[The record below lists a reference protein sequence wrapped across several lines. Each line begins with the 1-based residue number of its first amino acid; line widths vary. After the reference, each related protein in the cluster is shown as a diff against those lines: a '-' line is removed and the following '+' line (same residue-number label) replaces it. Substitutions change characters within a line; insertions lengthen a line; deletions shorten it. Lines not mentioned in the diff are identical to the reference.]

1 MKITIKSV
9 IIMLAALFVAGCYT
23 PSSQMNQ
30 VHLGMAE
37 KDVVK
42 IMGQPVSRGESK
54 GGSVT
59 LYYSL
64 QEIFSSPPQ
73 PYSVHLTD
81 GKVDSYG
88 RAEVNA
94 PDRTVTPIIMPIVH

>member
-1 MKITIKSV
+1 
-9 IIMLAALFVAGCYT
+9 
-23 PSSQMNQ
+23 MNH
-30 VHLGMAE
+30 VHIGMSE
-37 KDVVK
+37 NDVTKV
-42 IMGQPVSRGESK
+42 MGAPVSRGETK
-54 GGSVT
+54 DGEVT

-88 RAEVNA
+88 RAEV
-94 PDRTVTPIIMPIVH
+94 DSDKGGHSTTVMPIITH